1 MRELNPQDSDHLA
14 RFDFSKKVK
23 RKADFVL
30 QNVGGEN
37 LLVPIGA
44 QVMDLN
50 GLITL
55 NAAGRC
61 LWELLAE
68 ECSVD
73 DLAAALTDKF
83 EVDLDRAH
91 QDVETFL
98 EEITRIGLLESE

>member
-1 MRELNPQDSDHLA
+1 M
-14 RFDFSKKVK
+14 K

-30 QNVGGEN
+30 QNVAGEN

-55 NAAGRC
+55 NAAGRY

-68 ECSVD
+68 DRSLD
-73 DLAAALTDKF
+73 HLAGALTERFDVGLERARADAQVF
-83 EVDLDRAH
+83 LDEIAH
-91 QDVETFL
+91 
-98 EEITRIGLLESE
+98 IGLLET